1 MDGRRFDHIT
11 QVFAGASSR
20 RKVLR
25 GVIGGLGAAV
35 LGRSTIGAQQN
46 PMCQTDADCAYIT
59 NGICGDNIF
68 GACGC
73 PSGFAPCSPT
83 LCCPVVSVGGPS
95 TCPPAGGTACVSAKK
110 PKKLKKPQKQKP

>member
-35 LGRSTIGAQQN
+35 LGQSITSAQTGTCTTN
-46 PMCQTDADCAYIT
+46 SDCAT
-59 NGICGDNIF
+59 NGVCNARLICE
-68 GACGC
+68 CS
-73 PSGFAPCSPT
+73 SGFAPCSPT
-83 LCCPVVSVGGPS
+83 LCCPIVDVATSTT

>member
-59 NGICGDNIF
+59 NGVCNARFICE
-68 GACGC
+68 CS
-73 PSGFAPCSPT
+73 SGFAPCSPT
-83 LCCPVVSVGGPS
+83 LCCPIVDVATSTT